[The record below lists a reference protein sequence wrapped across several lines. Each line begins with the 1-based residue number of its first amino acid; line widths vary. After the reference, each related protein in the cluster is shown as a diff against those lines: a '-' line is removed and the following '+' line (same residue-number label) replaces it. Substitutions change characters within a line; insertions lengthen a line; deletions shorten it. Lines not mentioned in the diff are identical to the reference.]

1 VIRTGVNY
9 EGRDPRFVETVL
21 PFADVVEVTPDSL
34 ATLRNGVP
42 VIPAETIEELKAI
55 GERAT
60 IALHGVGL
68 SIADADGMGDDYL
81 ALVDTLM
88 SSLNVAWHSE
98 HLSYVTAGGEHL
110 GTMLVPPRTVEVL
123 ELVCQ
128 RVRAIQAR
136 YGKPFLLEH
145 VVNLF
150 PDPGGD
156 YTAAGFLNEIVRRTG
171 CGLILDVYN
180 LECDVHN
187 GIVEANTFLDE
198 LDLTAVR
205 EIHVACGTEDRGLQ
219 VDVHSRVTRECTLDL
234 LRSVLGH
241 TPNVEAVIFE
251 ILGPAVP
258 AVGVDAIAAELRR
271 VRAVVSSCGAGFPAR
286 VGDGTGARAGKPAP
300 HDGSRSR
307 LGLADLQRAMRDLIR
322 GVSVAD
328 DPYIAAAAECTGLQ
342 VTRDTIDGWRR
353 FRLSR
358 NCRLTAA
365 LLRTDGTFEEVVG
378 ATDCNSPYI
387 EELSSAFLRAA
398 SAQGDPLL
406 ASVASFE
413 RALLR
418 EDDAEET
425 IAWPCDPYAILGA
438 LIQGAEIPE
447 VAEQPH
453 QTVVSKRIPGL
464 FRVSAA

>member
-1 VIRTGVNY
+1 VIRVGVNY
-9 EGRDPRFVETVL
+9 EGRDLRFVETVL
-21 PFADVVEVTPDSL
+21 PLADVVEVTPDAI
-34 ATLRNGVP
+34 ATLRDGVP

-55 GERAT
+55 GESAT

-68 SIADADGMGDDYL
+68 SIASAGGMAEEYL

-88 SSLNVAWHSE
+88 SSLDVAWHSE
-98 HLSYVTAGGEHL
+98 HLGYVMVDGEHL
-110 GTMLVPPRTVEVL
+110 GTMLVPPRTEEAL
-123 ELVCQ
+123 GLVCE
-128 RVRAIQAR
+128 RVRAIQTR

-171 CGLILDVYN
+171 CGLILDIYN

-187 GIVEANTFLDE
+187 GIVEAIAFLGE
-198 LDLTAVR
+198 LDLDAVR

-219 VDVHSRVTRECTLDL
+219 VDVHSRVTRECTLEL
-234 LRSVLGH
+234 LHSVLAE

-258 AVGVDAIAAELRR
+258 SVGVDAIAAELRR
-271 VRAVVSSCGAGFPAR
+271 VREVVNGVPASFQHRTPRPSSA
-286 VGDGTGARAGKPAP
+286 AP
-300 HDGSRSR
+300 ELRR
-307 LGLADLQRAMRDLIR
+307 LGMTLAELQRAMRDLIR
-322 GVSVAD
+322 GHRIAD
-328 DPYIAAAAECTGLQ
+328 DPYVVAASESVGLQ
-342 VTRDTIDGWRR
+342 VTRDTILGWQR

-365 LLRTDGTFEEVVG
+365 LLRTRGTYEAVVE
-378 ATDCNSPYI
+378 AVNCNSPYI
-387 EELSSAFLRAA
+387 EELSSAFLHAA
-398 SAQGDPLL
+398 CAQGDPLI

-418 EDDAEET
+418 NEDAEET
-425 IAWPCDPYAILGA
+425 IAWPCDPYAVLGA
-438 LIQGAEIPE
+438 LLQGAEVPE
-447 VAEQPH
+447 VAKQPH
-453 QTVVSKRIPGL
+453 QTVVSRRIPGL
-464 FRVSAA
+464 FRVTAA